1 MPEKKD
7 FVIKDKRIFADEGD
21 EPKEK
26 ENRTDPSEEQP
37 DIKASEK
44 ASTRDQDE
52 KEFQLPEINLATFI
66 FSLNSSVLMQ
76 LGIIEDPVTGEKV
89 KNLPL
94 AKQTIDILGMI
105 EEKTKG
111 NLTEDEATML
121 KNILYELRMLYVRE
135 KG

>member
-7 FVIKDKRIFADEGD
+7 FIIKDKRIFAEGEKD
-21 EPKEK
+21 QKEK
-26 ENRTDPSEEQP
+26 EDKIDPS
-37 DIKASEK
+37 KEK
-44 ASTRDQDE
+44 ADIGVTEETTAREED
-52 KEFQLPEINLATFI
+52 KENFQLPEINFATFI

-76 LGIIEDPVTGEKV
+76 LGVIEDPSTGKKV
-89 KNLPL
+89 KNLAL

-111 NLTEDEATML
+111 NLTEDEALML
-121 KNILYELRMLYVRE
+121 KNILYELRMLYVKE

>member
-7 FVIKDKRIFADEGD
+7 FVIKDKRIFADEGV

-44 ASTRDQDE
+44 ASARDQDE

>member
-7 FVIKDKRIFADEGD
+7 FVIKDKRIFSEEGD
-21 EPKEK
+21 EQKDE
-26 ENRTDPSEEQP
+26 ENGTAPAKEQP

-44 ASTRDQDE
+44 ASAREQDE
-52 KEFQLPEINLATFI
+52 EKIQLPEIDFATFI

-76 LGIIEDPVTGEKV
+76 LGVIEDPVSGEKV

-94 AKQTIDILGMI
+94 AKQTIDILGML

-111 NLTEDEATML
+111 NLTDAEANMI